1 MERQLIGAFL
11 AIVIGVGACA
21 LYYFASNMILDL
33 ALPFRKGGARAVR
46 NQKLAA
52 TIRPWLSR

>member
-1 MERQLIGAFL
+1 
-11 AIVIGVGACA
+11 
-21 LYYFASNMILDL
+21 MILDL

-52 TIRPWLSR
+52 TIRPWLFARP